1 MLRVRAEELLR
12 LEREPGVDPAPR
24 DPLGGRLDQLL
35 GARMALAGLFVHEQR
50 NRHPPGAL
58 ARDTPVGA
66 ALDHAADTLLAPC
79 GGPLHA
85 FDVTQGV
92 RAQAGALHADEPLRW
107 GAEDDRG
114 LSAPAMRIA
123 LAQRFLVPE

>member
-1 MLRVRAEELLR
+1 PPAAMPTAALEARLHRRAPLRPLAADAFERHPGVGPHVHDVDDLVVMLRVRAEELLR

-79 GGPLHA
+79 GG
-85 FDVTQGV
+85 
-92 RAQAGALHADEPLRW
+92 
-107 GAEDDRG
+107 
-114 LSAPAMRIA
+114 
-123 LAQRFLVPE
+123 